1 MTLQSFYRS
10 RQWESLLRTL
20 KLERVNEDGE
30 LICAHCGKPI
40 TRAYDCIGHHV
51 IELTE
56 QNVGDASVS
65 LNPDNIMLIHHRC
78 HNEIHNRFGYAAK
91 KVYLVYGAPC
101 SGKTSYVKENM
112 RQGDLIVDID
122 SIWECISCCDRY
134 VKPKVLKSIVFRMR
148 DELYDM
154 IRMRAGKWS
163 TAWVIGGYPLT
174 HERERLLDM
183 LDAEPIFID
192 TSYDECIA
200 RLEKSNDRDKSQWK
214 IFIDDWFEKFS
225 PDSPTLLNSNTL
237 WGL

>member
-56 QNVGDASVS
+56 QNVSDASVS

-78 HNEIHNRFGYAAK
+78 HNEIHTRFGYSAK
-91 KVYLVYGAPC
+91 KVYLVYGAPL

-112 RQGDLIVDID
+112 RQGDLIID
-122 SIWECISCCDRY
+122 MDNIWACISGCDRY
-134 VKPKVLKSIVFRMR
+134 VKPKVLKSIVFHMR

-154 IRMRAGKWS
+154 VKMRVGKWN
-163 TAWVIGGYPLT
+163 ACWVIGGYPYT
-174 HERERLLDM
+174 HERERILDM

-225 PDSPTLLNSNTL
+225 PDSPHLT
-237 WGL
+237 